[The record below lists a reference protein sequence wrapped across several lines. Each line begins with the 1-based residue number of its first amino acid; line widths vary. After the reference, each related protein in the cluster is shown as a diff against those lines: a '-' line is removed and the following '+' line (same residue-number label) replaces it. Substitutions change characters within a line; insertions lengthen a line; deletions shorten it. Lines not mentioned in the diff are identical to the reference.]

1 MKGTEIFKKTIADYL
16 QVRANADDL
25 FAKSFAKEGKSID
38 KCVNYILN
46 KVKESGCNGFTDDE
60 IYGMAVHYYDE
71 DDIKEEETKP
81 INASSVVVNHEPTI
95 SEVALEAVAEE
106 SEKKTWPCYKS
117 QSKKENKP
125 QSKKESKKDN
135 TQQLTLF

>member
-71 DDIKEEETKP
+71 DDIKEEETKCHTQKKFTQELFLRIP
-81 INASSVVVNHEPTI
+81 ASRN
-95 SEVALEAVAEE
+95 LM
-106 SEKKTWPCYKS
+106 
-117 QSKKENKP
+117 
-125 QSKKESKKDN
+125 
-135 TQQLTLF
+135 